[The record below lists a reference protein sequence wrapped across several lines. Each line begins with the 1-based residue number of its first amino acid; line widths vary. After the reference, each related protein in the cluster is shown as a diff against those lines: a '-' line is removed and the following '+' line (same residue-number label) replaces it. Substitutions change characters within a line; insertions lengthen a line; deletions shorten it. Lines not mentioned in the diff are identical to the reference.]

1 MLGIIMLDP
10 LIRELVH
17 ALLLGWA
24 AYGCGKLLSLLQCND
39 FQSKFLSN
47 ALFFVSPFVLTC
59 FAIHAT
65 IENQEL
71 AAVLTAKESGEVN
84 GRIYLTSISH
94 TNLGDGIT
102 CRTEYYSDGTAS
114 TSTEMSPAI
123 RRMGRI
129 SDEAKESSF
138 TGSGDKK
145 SLRRMYHERQSD
157 LDRGIDATSLF

>member
-1 MLGIIMLDP
+1 MLDT
-10 LIRELVH
+10 LSRELIH

-24 AYGCGKLLSLLQCND
+24 AYGCGKLLSLLECKD
-39 FQSKFLSN
+39 MHSRFLSS

-65 IENQEL
+65 VENQEL
-71 AAVLTAKESGEVN
+71 AAVLTAKKAGEVS
-84 GRIYLTSISH
+84 GRFYLTSVSH

-129 SDEAKESSF
+129 SDESKESSF
-138 TGSGDKK
+138 TGSGEKK
-145 SLRRMYHERQSD
+145 NLRRMYNERQSD
-157 LDRGIDATSLF
+157 LDRGTNETSLF